1 MAKIG
6 PIILIEDDP
15 DDQELMEEVFKS
27 LGVENQLKFFYS
39 SMDAYSYLRTTEE
52 KPFLILSDINL
63 PQMSGLELKIKLNEN
78 EKIRRKSIPFI
89 FLTTTS
95 SHTAILQAYENLA
108 QGFFTKPQDME
119 SLKNMIEMIITYW
132 KVCNHPDPNLI

>member
-1 MAKIG
+1 MARIG
-6 PIILIEDDP
+6 PIIIIEDDQ

-27 LGVENQLKFFYS
+27 LGVQNQLKFFYS

-63 PQMSGLELKIKLNEN
+63 PQMSGIDLKKKINES

-89 FLTTTS
+89 FLSTS
-95 SHTAILQAYENLA
+95 SSHDAVLQAYENLA
-108 QGFFTKPQDME
+108 QGFFTKPQDMD
-119 SLKNMIEMIITYW
+119 SLKKMIEMILTYW

>member
-1 MAKIG
+1 MAKIV

-52 KPFLILSDINL
+52 KPFLILSYINL
-63 PQMSGLELKIKLNEN
+63 AFDYRSMSDTNCKASPHK
-78 EKIRRKSIPFI
+78 
-89 FLTTTS
+89 
-95 SHTAILQAYENLA
+95 
-108 QGFFTKPQDME
+108 
-119 SLKNMIEMIITYW
+119 
-132 KVCNHPDPNLI
+132 

>member
-1 MAKIG
+1 MAKIV

-63 PQMSGLELKIKLNEN
+63 PQMSGLELKINLMKM
-78 EKIRRKSIPFI
+78 IKS
-89 FLTTTS
+89 
-95 SHTAILQAYENLA
+95 
-108 QGFFTKPQDME
+108 GG
-119 SLKNMIEMIITYW
+119 
-132 KVCNHPDPNLI
+132 KVFPLFS